1 MFKIKEFTLIEAK
14 VFALRFYRLQLT
26 RLKFHPLKKYTMKRL
41 YLAAAFSLSVILSSC
56 DSLKQI
62 ASQIGLSEFEMAAG
76 LKDAL
81 SQGLFRGFNAFADPN
96 GNPLVRFAFPGDA
109 AKIEKTLRD
118 VGMEKMVNQVTGKFT
133 RAMSSAVTAAKP
145 IFLNSVKQMSFKD
158 AAGILVTDNLHAAT
172 DYFKTTMSPE
182 LMTAFRPI
190 VDSTVKTEG
199 ANKDWS
205 SLVNIY
211 NKIPFINKPLE
222 SNLTDFIAARAIDA
236 MFVSVAQEEENI
248 RTKYEFRKTDMMKR
262 AFAYAD
268 EQLKKKKQQA
278 N

>member
-1 MFKIKEFTLIEAK
+1 MK
-14 VFALRFYRLQLT
+14 RFYPGIAL
-26 RLKFHPLKKYTMKRL
+26 
-41 YLAAAFSLSVILSSC
+41 SLSVFLSSC
-56 DSLKQI
+56 DSLKKI
-62 ASQIGLSEFEMAAG
+62 ASQIGISEFEMAAG

-81 SQGLFRGFNAFADPN
+81 SQGLFRGFNAFADPT

-145 IFLNSVKQMSFKD
+145 IFLNSVKQMSIRD
-158 AAGILVTDNLHAAT
+158 AASILVTDNLHAAT

-205 SLVNIY
+205 NLVNIY

-222 SNLTDFIAARAIDA
+222 NNLTDFIAARAIDA

-248 RTKYEFRKTDMMKR
+248 RTKYEFRKTDMMKK
-262 AFAYAD
+262 AFGYAD
-268 EQLKKKKQQA
+268 EQLKKRKQKP